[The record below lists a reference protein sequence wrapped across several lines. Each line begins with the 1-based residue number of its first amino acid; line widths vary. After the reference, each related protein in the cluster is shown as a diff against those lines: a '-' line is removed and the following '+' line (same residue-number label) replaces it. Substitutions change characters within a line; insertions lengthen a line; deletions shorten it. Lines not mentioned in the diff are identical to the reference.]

1 MKKMNNGNL
10 VANPNIEYIYDL
22 DMVWFKHEE
31 IIVDRGII
39 VTNVK
44 LLDSGGYSF
53 NIKGSDKEYECY
65 YGWAFIENTERNIEL
80 LKEIK
85 QENIF
90 LQQKQLKIREL
101 RNNLDRLFE
110 KDNLKSIE
118 IDEIE

>member
-1 MKKMNNGNL
+1 MNNGNL

-31 IIVDRGII
+31 IIVNRGII

-44 LLDSGGYSF
+44 LLNSGGYSF
-53 NIKGSDKEYECY
+53 NIKGNDKEYECY

-80 LKEIK
+80 LKEIE
-85 QENIF
+85 QENIL
-90 LQQKQLKIREL
+90 LQQKQLKIKEL

-110 KDNLKSIE
+110 KDNFEKNNSE

>member
-1 MKKMNNGNL
+1 MNKENL

-22 DMVWFKHEE
+22 AMVWFKHEE
-31 IIVDRGII
+31 INVDRGII

-80 LKEIK
+80 LKEIE
-85 QENIF
+85 QENIL
-90 LQQKQLKIREL
+90 LQQKQLKIKEL

-110 KDNLKSIE
+110 KDNFESVKS
-118 IDEIE
+118 DEVE